1 MLRKIRAW
9 YDERVR
15 RALAKQEERLRSD
28 IEEIRSLPSTP
39 ERDKLIVEAETFLA
53 SGVSTPS
60 DAYVGAKIAVVEA
73 DLKHLRTELALDQ
86 AREERMKLS
95 RRVDKLAEL
104 SKKIP

>member
-15 RALAKQEERLRSD
+15 RALAKQEDRLRAD
-28 IEEIRSLPSTP
+28 IEETKRLPRTP
-39 ERDKLIVEAETFLA
+39 ERDKLIVEAEALLA
-53 SGVSTPS
+53 SGASTPS
-60 DAYVGAKIAVVEA
+60 DALVGAEIAAVEA
-73 DLKHLRTELALDQ
+73 DLKHLRTGLALDQ

-95 RRVDKLAEL
+95 RRIDKLAEA